1 MDDEEAV
8 HALRKT
14 PIELPGQVRR
24 EGGPQRHGRQEDNGP
39 ADKATREV
47 RVLALERLAEVR

>member
-14 PIELPGQVRR
+14 PIELPGQVSR
-24 EGGPQRHGRQEDNGP
+24 EDAHKDMDARKTMDLLTKP
-39 ADKATREV
+39 
-47 RVLALERLAEVR
+47 LERSGYWR